1 MPQQNPFI
9 TACLGRTVGFFLT
22 LEACTVLVG
31 IMKANLQGG
40 AFRQVPDWGPL
51 SLLSEVH
58 DVFSN
63 GDLSSTS
70 EKQLKRNNRNIK

>member
-1 MPQQNPFI
+1 
-9 TACLGRTVGFFLT
+9 
-22 LEACTVLVG
+22 
-31 IMKANLQGG
+31 MKANLQGG